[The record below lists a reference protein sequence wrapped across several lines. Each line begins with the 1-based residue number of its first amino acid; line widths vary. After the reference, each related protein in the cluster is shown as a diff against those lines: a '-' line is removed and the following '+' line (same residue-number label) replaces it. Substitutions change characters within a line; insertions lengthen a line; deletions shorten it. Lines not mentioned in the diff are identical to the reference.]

1 MKNRRLPPLRITL
14 VLTLAIMA
22 LSPVFNVAYAQGI
35 NVQKKKSRLHEMANF
50 KLRGSTKSEF
60 KQFKRKAEF
69 YGAFF
74 ANPSENTAGYYY
86 NASSIAVAEDYAR
99 SVCQAS
105 SRNPFGCVL
114 YARMLPKKYDP
125 TKPGL
130 TLSRQGNK
138 DFREYQRLQDP
149 ERYGAFAQSDNGASG
164 FSWAEHDRDSAA
176 EEAVR
181 RCEKAARKLLR
192 KTPQHWRT
200 TVADPSK
207 QICRVVHRS
216 G

>member
-1 MKNRRLPPLRITL
+1 MKYRQLPTFRIVL
-14 VLTLAIMA
+14 VLILSTMFLGLHLAA
-22 LSPVFNVAYAQGI
+22 ANAQGI
-35 NVQKKKSRLHEMANF
+35 NVQKKKSRLHEVADF
-50 KLRGSTKSEF
+50 KLRGTAKSEF

-99 SVCQAS
+99 TVCQAS

-114 YARMLPKKYDP
+114 YARMLPKKFDP
-125 TKPGL
+125 TEPGL

-164 FSWAEHDRDSAA
+164 FSWAEHNRDSAE
-176 EEAVR
+176 EEALR

-192 KTPQHWRT
+192 KTPEHLRT